1 MKKVFSLILFVTI
14 VLMTCTTAF
23 AASVQHDSDD
33 ASLSSNNGESSMLQ
47 YPLSGSNDFI
57 IDLPNVSTR
66 SYNSSFTLDF
76 GSSSAWYLNFD
87 NNAFAFLNHRY
98 VSVSYDSCSPN
109 NSGGKVRIELYID
122 DDEDGVYELYDPN
135 GGYTYQLVVGE
146 LIKIELPLGNTVAK
160 YRLRFVNLT
169 SSVTS
174 GNFTVTTS
182 RN

>member
-14 VLMTCTTAF
+14 VLMACTTAF

-109 NSGGKVRIELYID
+109 NSGGKV
-122 DDEDGVYELYDPN
+122 
-135 GGYTYQLVVGE
+135 
-146 LIKIELPLGNTVAK
+146 
-160 YRLRFVNLT
+160 
-169 SSVTS
+169 
-174 GNFTVTTS
+174 
-182 RN
+182 

>member
-1 MKKVFSLILFVTI
+1 M
-14 VLMTCTTAF
+14 
-23 AASVQHDSDD
+23 
-33 ASLSSNNGESSMLQ
+33 
-47 YPLSGSNDFI
+47 
-57 IDLPNVSTR
+57 
-66 SYNSSFTLDF
+66 
-76 GSSSAWYLNFD
+76 NFD

>member
-1 MKKVFSLILFVTI
+1 MKRRY
-14 VLMTCTTAF
+14 CT
-23 AASVQHDSDD
+23 
-33 ASLSSNNGESSMLQ
+33 
-47 YPLSGSNDFI
+47 PLSCAGRSC
-57 IDLPNVSTR
+57 PARTAGQTST
-66 SYNSSFTLDF
+66 
-76 GSSSAWYLNFD
+76 G
-87 NNAFAFLNHRY
+87 AFRY

>member
-1 MKKVFSLILFVTI
+1 M
-14 VLMTCTTAF
+14 
-23 AASVQHDSDD
+23 
-33 ASLSSNNGESSMLQ
+33 
-47 YPLSGSNDFI
+47 
-57 IDLPNVSTR
+57 
-66 SYNSSFTLDF
+66 
-76 GSSSAWYLNFD
+76 NFD

-98 VSVSYDSCSPN
+98 VSVGYDSCSPN

>member
-1 MKKVFSLILFVTI
+1 MRTPATQFRGQDSLEL
-14 VLMTCTTAF
+14 
-23 AASVQHDSDD
+23 
-33 ASLSSNNGESSMLQ
+33 
-47 YPLSGSNDFI
+47 
-57 IDLPNVSTR
+57 TR
-66 SYNSSFTLDF
+66 HYNSIKAEDI
-76 GSSSAWYLNFD
+76 
-87 NNAFAFLNHRY
+87 
-98 VSVSYDSCSPN
+98 
-109 NSGGKVRIELYID
+109 NSRAIELYID